1 MPGEEAAAALA
12 ASAATPHTSA
22 ASSAEHAQLVQRLEQ
37 HMIAHSLSQA
47 QVVKAANLSSAGKLS
62 LWLGRSKGRS
72 TEQSLAE
79 TYAVSGATM
88 VETYARIAAYLDG
101 APIPPAPTATWL
113 HPLQPHEPHKSE
125 WKWKPCCPRLTAS
138 SPSSTS
144 STGGAA
150 AAAAGAAA
158 AGAGPSTAEQL
169 DGVMQDADS
178 ASFRIPMVTGQPPP
192 KQPRTPGPFVIF
204 CKAERPKIV
213 KANPSMTF
221 GSVS

>member
-144 STGGAA
+144 ST
-150 AAAAGAAA
+150 

-192 KQPRTPGPFVIF
+192 KQPRAPGPFVIF

>member
-144 STGGAA
+144 STGGA
-150 AAAAGAAA
+150 
-158 AGAGPSTAEQL
+158 GPSTAEQL

-192 KQPRTPGPFVIF
+192 KQPRAPGPFVIF